1 MQPIKKKISLE
12 VPIAKVWAALT
23 AAKAI
28 AAWMGGPVKSNPRV
42 GGKFALFGGD
52 TTGRYT
58 TVEKPNVLEYAWR
71 QASWPAEWADSR
83 VRWKLKAT
91 KAGTQLTL
99 THDKFPNQDE
109 RDGHDSGWD
118 EYWLGPMQAWLDGK

>member
-1 MQPIKKKISLE
+1 MQAIKKKISLA
-12 VPIAKVWAALT
+12 VPITKVWAALT
-23 AAKAI
+23 APKAI
-28 AAWMGGPVKSNPRV
+28 TAWMGGAVKSNPRV

-58 TVEKPNVLEYAWR
+58 AVEKPHGLEYTWR
-71 QASWPAEWADSR
+71 QASWPTSWADSR

-118 EYWLGPMQAWLDGK
+118 EYWLEPMQAWLEGK